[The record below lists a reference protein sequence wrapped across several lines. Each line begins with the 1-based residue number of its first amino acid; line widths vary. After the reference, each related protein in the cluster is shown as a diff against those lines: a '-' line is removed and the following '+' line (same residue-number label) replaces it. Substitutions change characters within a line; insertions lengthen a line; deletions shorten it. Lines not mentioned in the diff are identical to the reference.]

1 MSRDVFTW
9 YVKECQLEMKQCPI
23 LVGDLPKKVTT
34 RENIEPLNF
43 QKVELESEQVKVTRF
58 EYLVV
63 SFGIEKY

>member
-1 MSRDVFTW
+1 
-9 YVKECQLEMKQCPI
+9 MKQCPI